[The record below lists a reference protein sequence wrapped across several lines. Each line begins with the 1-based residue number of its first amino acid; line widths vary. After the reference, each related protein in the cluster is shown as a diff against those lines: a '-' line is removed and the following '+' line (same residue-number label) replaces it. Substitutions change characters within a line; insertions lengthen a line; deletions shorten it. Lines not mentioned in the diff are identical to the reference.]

1 MIKPLSFYVDKIIN
15 DHKEKGKQSKQKGWA
30 MTDIVK
36 EVEHQLGEDAS
47 GLARKRI
54 IAEFFTNSNYEGEYE
69 RLSPEEWYE
78 SQRLFPNK

>member
-1 MIKPLSFYVDKIIN
+1 MSDII
-15 DHKEKGKQSKQKGWA
+15 
-30 MTDIVK
+30 K

-54 IAEFFTNSNYEGEYE
+54 MAEFFTNSNYEGEYE